1 MKIST
6 KSRYGLRALV
16 DLAAHST
23 GEQVPLTVIAK
34 RQALSSN
41 YLEQVFALLK
51 RAGIVKSI
59 KGAQGGYVLNKL
71 PEAITV
77 ADVIHAIEGEVL
89 IVEEQDVE
97 EAETIACKNMQIC
110 LQKQIWDKM
119 QQSVEEVAN
128 SITLAHLLEEY
139 RMRCNNKET
148 MYYI

>member
-23 GEQVPLTVIAK
+23 GEQVPITTIAK

-59 KGAQGGYVLNKL
+59 KGAQGGYVLNKPL
-71 PEAITV
+71 EAITV

-89 IVEEQDVE
+89 IVEAQDIQEVE
-97 EAETIACKNMQIC
+97 TVACKNMQIC

-119 QQSVEEVAN
+119 QQSAEEVAA
-128 SITLAHLLEEY
+128 SITLADLLIEY
-139 RMRCNNKET
+139 KDKYNNEET